1 MGPVKQG
8 KDGTS
13 GRTGSFLKEMVVA
26 AGMVLLLLLIWSTAQ
41 IFFLIFAGVLLAIFL
56 RSLSHWVDDH
66 TPLGSGGSLAVVI
79 FALLGLFGL
88 GGWYLA
94 PDIAEQADALFQS
107 LPRMIHHLE
116 AQIDQYEWGRRI
128 LAQAPKAAERF
139 TRPFDILSRVTGV
152 FSTAL
157 GMAMNFIIVFFLG
170 LYLAIDPGR
179 YRTGLIQLAPIDR
192 RDRTEQVLNQLGDTL
207 QWWLIGRMVAMVV
220 IGLLT
225 AVGLWLIGVPLALML
240 GLSAGILSFIPYLG
254 PILSIVPPLLMVV
267 TEGPT
272 MILYV
277 VFLYVAIQAI
287 ESYLLTPII
296 EQKTVSL
303 PPALALS
310 TQVLMGVLF
319 GGLGVIFASPITA
332 VGLKLVKMLYIGD
345 LPGDTRAEA
354 E

>member
-1 MGPVKQG
+1 
-8 KDGTS
+8 
-13 GRTGSFLKEMVVA
+13 MV
-26 AGMVLLLLLIWSTAQ
+26 
-41 IFFLIFAGVLLAIFL
+41 
-56 RSLSHWVDDH
+56 
-66 TPLGSGGSLAVVI
+66 
-79 FALLGLFGL
+79 
-88 GGWYLA
+88 
-94 PDIAEQADALFQS
+94 
-107 LPRMIHHLE
+107 
-116 AQIDQYEWGRRI
+116 
-128 LAQAPKAAERF
+128 
-139 TRPFDILSRVTGV
+139 
-152 FSTAL
+152 
-157 GMAMNFIIVFFLG
+157 MNFIIVFFIG

-192 RDRTEQVLNQLGDTL
+192 RERTEQVLNQLGDTL

-240 GLSAGILSFIPYLG
+240 GLLAGILNFIPYLG